1 MATRKCIGDDLWAD
15 PDVLQCQTIEQA
27 ILMMRAEELNNI
39 VSSSLIFEDRDM
51 TVEFMPKLLVEIATE
66 LDEITD
72 TSKSQPL
79 LRNDI
84 TTSAITLNI
93 VIM

>member
-1 MATRKCIGDDLWAD
+1 
-15 PDVLQCQTIEQA
+15 
-27 ILMMRAEELNNI
+27 MMRAEELNNI

-93 VIM
+93 VIT